1 MFICLP
7 FSFLISIQKVL
18 SSIEGRRHERVV
30 EFFLDWKEYVEIEE
44 IVDKKRLMV
53 EGISY

>member
-30 EFFLDWKEYVEIEE
+30 EFFLDWKEYIEIEE

>member
-7 FSFLISIQKVL
+7 FSFLIYIQKVL

-30 EFFLDWKEYVEIEE
+30 EFLDWKEYIEIEE